1 MKEEMTKSVTAI
13 NASEELFN
21 EVVESEMLSA
31 WIQMA
36 DNVIRK
42 MKETLEIA
50 REKHWWVK
58 LENQDLYYI
67 PYLRVFLPDIRKFS
81 LKPDRLRSN
90 MPGELDGKMMNRGL
104 VEELFCENRNGKKNP
119 FIDKKCPEEITCVVD
134 GKKTSK
140 SYVFYSNGRDK
151 YGCLKYDGSNRSWD
165 ITDGDSLKIPYYDA
179 LKSANLG
186 EEIEYFIKNKFFL
199 KNVNDDKVHFV
210 YECYQ
215 EGVFEYNGESVGIK
229 NIDVIDKKS
238 DIVSSYNSD
247 LKREDIEK
255 RIVEQN
261 ISEGAM
267 ECVRKFY
274 LESEKR
280 RINMG
285 KHEES
290 CLNDP
295 ESGHWDLWNDAENT
309 ERRIKLTQ
317 SLIARNPV
325 YDALNNKSGVIGI
338 DFGTKS
344 TVVTFRKNRADILP
358 MRIGSAK
365 LDCAPS
371 KKDYENPTI
380 MELRNVEDFM
390 ERYKRSEGRP
400 ETLWEDIVISH
411 EAAEQ
416 LESEQNSNSQF
427 SNFIGELKQWASN
440 RDRQLKVID
449 QKGMEISLPPY
460 LELNEENK
468 MDPLEIYAYYLGTFI
483 NNRLQGSIYL
493 RYKLSFPAT
502 AEKEVKDKI
511 LKSFTNG
518 IKKSLPVAV
527 LHNEECKKIF
537 RVEQG
542 ASEPSAYAICAL
554 QEFGFEPEKD
564 EKVYYAI
571 FDFGGGTTD
580 FDFGIWSCE
589 KKEVEN
595 YDYELT
601 DIGQSGNPY
610 LGGENLLEYLAYE
623 VFKNNCEKLREK
635 KIVFCK
641 PYGSEE
647 ETGYEDLIKNTS
659 QAANLN
665 TKWLKEKL
673 RDVWE
678 RNEDTRKQ
686 IEKDHSISISL
697 LDENEELQANMP
709 LDVDLQELDQ
719 ILEKKIRNGMI
730 QFFDAM
736 KLSFN
741 ISDKTS
747 KIEKVNIFLA
757 GNSSK
762 SPLVMKLL
770 KEEVVDKVNNALK
783 ENSNK
788 KEDYFSVY
796 PPLGTTQANKIQTG
810 ELQPQIDAIIED
822 MQEMEKENIEQEAEP
837 KEEQRV
843 ESEQKKEA
851 QKQVTVVLGR
861 VVNEKKD
868 NGEEDVIEL
877 PDKSKMQEEKHEAPV
892 EVNSKESEN
901 VISYDDFK
909 KPTGKTGVA
918 FGLLDNRVRIVNKM
932 SDEIKFRFYL
942 GQERRKKFYCA
953 IDRET
958 PYKKWIRFCAAS
970 REEFDIWY
978 TQSPTA
984 TTNSMSIKEIGIYSE
999 TCFIEEADENKSVYI
1014 RLVGPTKLEY
1024 TVATEERIKDKIS
1037 ENEITQIS
1045 LNEK

>member
-1 MKEEMTKSVTAI
+1 MTKSVTTI

-31 WIQMA
+31 WIQRA
-36 DNVIRK
+36 DKVIRK
-42 MKETLEIA
+42 MKGALETA

-58 LENQDLYYI
+58 VENQDLYYI

-81 LKPDRLRSN
+81 LKPDRVRSN
-90 MPGELDGKMMNRGL
+90 MPGGLSGKTMDRGL
-104 VEELFCENRNGKKNP
+104 VEELFCVDRNADKNP
-119 FIDKKCPEEITCVVD
+119 FLDKVHPEDIHCILD
-134 GKKTSK
+134 GTKTTKNYVYYNDKNK
-140 SYVFYSNGRDK
+140 SGNLSCYRNET
-151 YGCLKYDGSNRSWD
+151 SWG
-165 ITDGDSLKIPYYDA
+165 ISTSSSLKIPYCDA
-179 LKSANLG
+179 LKSADPV
-186 EEIEYFIKNKFFL
+186 EEIEYFIENKFFL
-199 KNVNDDKVHFV
+199 KNVNDDKGHFV

-215 EGVFEYNGESVGIK
+215 EGLFEYNGESVGIK
-229 NIDVIDKKS
+229 NIDVICKK
-238 DIVSSYNSD
+238 IVIASSYNSD
-247 LKREDIEK
+247 LTREAIEK

-309 ERRIKLTQ
+309 ERKIKLTQ

-554 QEFGFEPEKD
+554 QEFGFEPEED

-623 VFKNNCEKLREK
+623 VFKNNCEKLRKK

-673 RDVWE
+673 RGVWE
-678 RNEDTRKQ
+678 GNKEVRKQ
-686 IEKDHSISISL
+686 IGEDHSISITL
-697 LDENEELQANMP
+697 LDESEEPQANMQ

-747 KIEKVNIFLA
+747 EIEKVNIFLA

-810 ELQPQIDAIIED
+810 ELRPQIDAIIDD

-837 KEEQRV
+837 KEEQQI

-851 QKQVTVVLGR
+851 Q
-861 VVNEKKD
+861 N
-868 NGEEDVIEL
+868 I
-877 PDKSKMQEEKHEAPV
+877 

-1024 TVATEERIKDKIS
+1024 TVATEERIKDKIP
-1037 ENEITQIS
+1037 ENEIIQIS

>member
-1 MKEEMTKSVTAI
+1 MQVK
-13 NASEELFN
+13 NLFN
-21 EVVESEMLSA
+21 EVVESEILSG

-36 DNVIRK
+36 DEVIRK
-42 MKETLEIA
+42 MKGALETA

-58 LENQDLYYI
+58 VENQDLYYI
-67 PYLRVFLPDIRKFS
+67 PYLGVFLPDIRKFS
-81 LKPDRLRSN
+81 LKSDGLRSN
-90 MPGELDGKMMNRGL
+90 MPGKLSGKTMDRGL
-104 VEELFCENRNGKKNP
+104 VEELFCENRMGKNNP
-119 FIDKKCPEEITCVVD
+119 FIDKKCPTEITCVVD
-134 GKKTSK
+134 GEKTSK
-140 SYVFYSNGRDK
+140 SYVWYSNGIDT
-151 YGCLKYDGSNRSWD
+151 YGCLNYDGSHRNWT
-165 ITDGDSLKIPYYDA
+165 ITDRDAVKIPYCDA
-179 LKSANLG
+179 LKSANPVK
-186 EEIEYFIKNKFFL
+186 EIEYFIENKFFL
-199 KNVNDDKVHFV
+199 KKVNDDKVHFV

-215 EGVFEYNGESVGIK
+215 EGLFEYNGESVAIK
-229 NIDVIDKKS
+229 NIDVIGKKL

-247 LKREDIEK
+247 LTREAIEK
-255 RIVEQN
+255 RIVEQH

-295 ESGHWDLWNDAENT
+295 ESGHWDLWNDTENT

-390 ERYKRSEGRP
+390 ERYKKSEGRP

-554 QEFGFEPEKD
+554 QEFGFEPEGD
-564 EKVYYAI
+564 EEVYYAI

-673 RDVWE
+673 RGVWE
-678 RNEDTRKQ
+678 GNKEVRKQ
-686 IEKDHSISISL
+686 IEEKDSISISL
-697 LDENEELQANMP
+697 IDESEELQANMP

-741 ISDKTS
+741 ISDKIS
-747 KIEKVNIFLA
+747 KIKKVNIFLA

-788 KEDYFSVY
+788 KADYFSVY

-822 MQEMEKENIEQEAEP
+822 MQKMENENIEQEAEQ
-837 KEEQRV
+837 KEEQQI
-843 ESEQKKEA
+843 ESEQKKQA
-851 QKQVTVVLGR
+851 Q
-861 VVNEKKD
+861 N
-868 NGEEDVIEL
+868 I
-877 PDKSKMQEEKHEAPV
+877 

-1024 TVATEERIKDKIS
+1024 TVATEERIKDKIP

>member
-21 EVVESEMLSA
+21 EVVESEILSG

-36 DNVIRK
+36 DKVIRK
-42 MKETLEIA
+42 MKGELETA
-50 REKHWWVK
+50 REEHWWVK
-58 LENQDLYYI
+58 VQNQDLYYI

-81 LKPDRLRSN
+81 LKPDIVRNN
-90 MPGELDGKMMNRGL
+90 MPGELCGKMMDRGL
-104 VEELFCENRNGKKNP
+104 VEELFCADRNADNNP
-119 FIDKKCPEEITCVVD
+119 FFDKEDPWKIHCILNETEITRNYVYYND
-134 GKKTSK
+134 TNKSGNLSYDRNETSWGM
-140 SYVFYSNGRDK
+140 SN
-151 YGCLKYDGSNRSWD
+151 SA
-165 ITDGDSLKIPYYDA
+165 SLKIPYCDA

-215 EGVFEYNGESVGIK
+215 EGGFEYNGESVGIK

-247 LKREDIEK
+247 LKREVIEK

-267 ECVRKFY
+267 ECVRRFY

-295 ESGHWDLWNDAENT
+295 ESGHWDLWNDTENT

-554 QEFGFEPEKD
+554 QEFGFEPEKKD

-810 ELQPQIDAIIED
+810 ELRPQIDAIIED
-822 MQEMEKENIEQEAEP
+822 MQEMEKENIEQGAEP

-851 QKQVTVVLGR
+851 Q
-861 VVNEKKD
+861 N
-868 NGEEDVIEL
+868 I
-877 PDKSKMQEEKHEAPV
+877 

-1037 ENEITQIS
+1037 ENEIIQIS

>member
-21 EVVESEMLSA
+21 EVVESEILSG

-42 MKETLEIA
+42 MKETLETA

-58 LENQDLYYI
+58 VENQDLYYI

-81 LKPDRLRSN
+81 LKPDIVRNN
-90 MPGELDGKMMNRGL
+90 MPGELCGKMMDRGL
-104 VEELFCENRNGKKNP
+104 VEELFCVDRNADNNP
-119 FIDKKCPEEITCVVD
+119 FLDKENPEKIHCILNETETTRYYVYYND
-134 GKKTSK
+134 TNKSGNLSYDRNETSWAM
-140 SYVFYSNGRDK
+140 SDS
-151 YGCLKYDGSNRSWD
+151 S
-165 ITDGDSLKIPYYDA
+165 SLKIPYCDA
-179 LKSANLG
+179 LKSADPV
-186 EEIEYFIKNKFFL
+186 EEIEYFIENKFFL
-199 KNVNDDKVHFV
+199 KKVNDDKVHFV

-215 EGVFEYNGESVGIK
+215 EGLFEYNGESVAIK
-229 NIDVIDKKS
+229 NIDVIGKKLDS
-238 DIVSSYNSD
+238 VSSYNSD
-247 LKREDIEK
+247 LTREGIEK
-255 RIVEQN
+255 RIVEQH

-295 ESGHWDLWNDAENT
+295 ESGHWDLWNDTENT

-390 ERYKRSEGRP
+390 ERYKKSEGRP

-518 IKKSLPVAV
+518 IKKSLPVSV

-554 QEFGFEPEKD
+554 QEFGFEPEKG

-623 VFKNNCEKLREK
+623 VFKNNCEKLRDK

-697 LDENEELQANMP
+697 LDENEELQANMS

-741 ISDKTS
+741 ISGKTS

-810 ELQPQIDAIIED
+810 ELQPQIDAIIKD
-822 MQEMEKENIEQEAEP
+822 MQEMENENIEQEAEP
-837 KEEQRV
+837 KEEQQI

-851 QKQVTVVLGR
+851 QKQVTAVLGR

-868 NGEEDVIEL
+868 NGEDDGIEL

-1024 TVATEERIKDKIS
+1024 TVATEERIKDKIP